1 MKKLLTKNLLL
12 ILLLFPVI
20 GFGQAP
26 EAFKYQAVIRDG
38 GNLILTDQA
47 VGMRLSIQQGS
58 IGGTSVYTE
67 TFTSTSNGYGLVNL
81 EIGTGISTDDFAMID
96 WANGPYFMETAVDL
110 TGGTTYELMGTSQ
123 LMSVPYALYAKTS
136 GNGEGPQGPAG
147 NDGVDGA
154 PGPQGLQGP
163 AGENGINGTDGQDGA
178 QGATGPAGAD
188 GNDGAQGPIG
198 LTGPAGN
205 DGTNGNDGA
214 VGATGL
220 QGPIG
225 LTGPAGNDGTNGN
238 DGAVGATGLQGP
250 IGLTGP
256 AGNDGQ
262 QGLQGPIGLTGPA
275 GNDGTNGNDGAV
287 GATGLQGPIGLTGPA
302 GNDGTNGND
311 GAVGATGLQ
320 GPIGLTGPAGN
331 DGTNGNDG
339 AVGAEGPQGE
349 VGPQGEQG
357 IQGPTLHG
365 RNDFS
370 LESQFIVP
378 DNVGTVYLTLEGST
392 GGNGGS
398 ISTISYN
405 QLLGCDGGDALK
417 AKLIMGVNYGDTIN
431 VEVSQ
436 NGMNGPVIDGG
447 QSNMYLYTPPGG
459 NGQELVLSINNEP
472 LITIVGGE
480 GGNGYYYTLNPG
492 STSNG
497 PSSGGCLSYGN
508 GSEGYIIYHEG
519 YDEYPIMIVSS
530 SVGSTQNKAIIKY

>member
-188 GNDGAQGPIG
+188 GNDGA
-198 LTGPAGN
+198 
-205 DGTNGNDGA
+205 
-214 VGATGL
+214 
-220 QGPIG
+220 
-225 LTGPAGNDGTNGN
+225 
-238 DGAVGATGLQGP
+238 
-250 IGLTGP
+250 
-256 AGNDGQ
+256 
-262 QGLQGPIGLTGPA
+262 
-275 GNDGTNGNDGAV
+275 
-287 GATGLQGPIGLTGPA
+287 QGPIGLTGPA

>member
-1 MKKLLTKNLLL
+1 
-12 ILLLFPVI
+12 
-20 GFGQAP
+20 
-26 EAFKYQAVIRDG
+26 
-38 GNLILTDQA
+38 
-47 VGMRLSIQQGS
+47 
-58 IGGTSVYTE
+58 
-67 TFTSTSNGYGLVNL
+67 
-81 EIGTGISTDDFAMID
+81 
-96 WANGPYFMETAVDL
+96 
-110 TGGTTYELMGTSQ
+110 
-123 LMSVPYALYAKTS
+123 
-136 GNGEGPQGPAG
+136 
-147 NDGVDGA
+147 
-154 PGPQGLQGP
+154 
-163 AGENGINGTDGQDGA
+163 
-178 QGATGPAGAD
+178 
-188 GNDGAQGPIG
+188 
-198 LTGPAGN
+198 
-205 DGTNGNDGA
+205 
-214 VGATGL
+214 
-220 QGPIG
+220 
-225 LTGPAGNDGTNGN
+225 
-238 DGAVGATGLQGP
+238 
-250 IGLTGP
+250 
-256 AGNDGQ
+256 
-262 QGLQGPIGLTGPA
+262 
-275 GNDGTNGNDGAV
+275 
-287 GATGLQGPIGLTGPA
+287 
-302 GNDGTNGND
+302 
-311 GAVGATGLQ
+311 
-320 GPIGLTGPAGN
+320 AGN